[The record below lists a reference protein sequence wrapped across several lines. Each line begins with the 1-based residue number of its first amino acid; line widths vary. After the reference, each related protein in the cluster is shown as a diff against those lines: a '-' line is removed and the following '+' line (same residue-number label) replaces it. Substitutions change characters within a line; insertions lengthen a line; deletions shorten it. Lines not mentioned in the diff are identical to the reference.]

1 MKSPRLLLTGIIL
14 AASSL
19 AAVAHQRGEDVQIK
33 TTAVRGPVYM
43 LEGRGGNIGVSAG
56 PDGVL
61 IIDDQFD
68 YLAEKIQKAIDAL
81 GRGELKFVL
90 NTHWHGDHTGGNK
103 IFGRQAPIVAH
114 ENVRKR
120 LLEDSESP
128 APKEALPVITYQDGI
143 SIHFNGETIRVY
155 HLPAGHTDGD
165 SVIYFTESN
174 VLHMGDL
181 FFSGRFPYIDLGSGG
196 DVAGFLKN
204 VDTVID
210 RLADDVKIIP
220 GHGPLSTIDDLRKF
234 RGMLRETT
242 DLVRQRINDGKS
254 LEEAQAMGLPEKWD
268 SWGKEFISNDRWIE
282 IVYTSFSRK

>member
-1 MKSPRLLLTGIIL
+1 MKSPHLLLTIVIL

-19 AAVAHQRGEDVQIK
+19 TAVAHHPGEDVQI
-33 TTAVRGPVYM
+33 TTTEVRGPVYM

-61 IIDDQFD
+61 LIDDQFD

-81 GRGELKFVL
+81 GRGKLKFVL

-120 LLEDSESP
+120 LLEDGDSP
-128 APKEALPVITYQDGI
+128 APKEALPVITYKDGI

-220 GHGPLSTIDDLRKF
+220 GHGPLSTIDDLKTF

-242 DLVRQRINDGKS
+242 GLVRERIDTGKS
-254 LEEAQAMGLPEKWD
+254 LEEAQAMGLPEKWN
-268 SWGKEFISNDRWIE
+268 SWGKDFISNDRWIE
-282 IVYTSFSRK
+282 IVYTSFTRN